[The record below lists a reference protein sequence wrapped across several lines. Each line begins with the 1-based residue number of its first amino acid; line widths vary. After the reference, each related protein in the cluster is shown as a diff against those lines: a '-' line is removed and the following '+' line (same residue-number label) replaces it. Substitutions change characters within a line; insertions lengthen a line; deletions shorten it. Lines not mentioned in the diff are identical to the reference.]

1 MRTTT
6 VPAQITTVE
15 DKIIGELNMTQ
26 LMLLV
31 TPIFAGAGI
40 FVLLPP
46 FFNYATYKVVV
57 IVCIAAVFAALAIR
71 IKGRILL
78 QWLLILVRYNVRPRY
93 YLYNKNDTHMRDVP
107 KPEVPEELVKKA
119 EPKKTHK
126 VALPRLSTAELVQV
140 EQLLTNP
147 QANLR
152 FTTDKKGGLR
162 VHVTEVR

>member
-15 DKIIGELNMTQ
+15 DKIAGELNITQ

-31 TPIFAGAGI
+31 MPIFIGAGI

-46 FFNYATYKVVV
+46 FFNYAVYKVVV
-57 IVCIAAVFAALAIR
+57 IVCVAAFFATLAIR
-71 IKGRILL
+71 IKGRIIL
-78 QWLLILVRYNVRPRY
+78 QWLLVLVRYNLRPRY
-93 YLYNKNDTHMRDVP
+93 YLYNKNDTHMRDMP
-107 KPEVPEELVKKA
+107 KPEAPQASVKKT

-126 VALPRLSTAELVQV
+126 VALPNLTTAELVQI
-140 EQLLTNP
+140 EQLITDP

-162 VHVTEVR
+162 VHVTEV

>member
-31 TPIFAGAGI
+31 TPIFIGAGI
-40 FVLLPP
+40 FVILPP
-46 FFNYATYKVVV
+46 FFNYAVYKVVV
-57 IVCIAAVFAALAIR
+57 IVCIAAIFAALAIR
-71 IKGRILL
+71 IKGRVVLH
-78 QWLLILVRYNVRPRY
+78 WLLILIRYSARPRY
-93 YLYNKNDTHMRDVP
+93 YLYNKNDTHMRDIP
-107 KPEVPEELVKKA
+107 KPEAPQAAVKKA

-126 VALPRLSTAELVQV
+126 VALPRLSTAELVQI
-140 EQLLTNP
+140 ERLITDP
-147 QANLR
+147 QTNLR

-162 VHVTEVR
+162 VHLTEVR